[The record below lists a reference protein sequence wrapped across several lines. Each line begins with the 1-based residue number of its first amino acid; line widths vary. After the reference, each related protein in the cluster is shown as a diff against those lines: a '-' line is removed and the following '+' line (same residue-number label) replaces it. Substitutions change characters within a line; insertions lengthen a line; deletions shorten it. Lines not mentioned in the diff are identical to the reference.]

1 MLLLVGFMGGHY
13 IYGRDLWPG
22 LQITSRRDWDI
33 QWKVCRVMMNDF
45 EGVVGA
51 WLWLSGVSLL
61 ARREGGGGGNGGII
75 GAKGRVCLV

>member
-1 MLLLVGFMGGHY
+1 MGGHY

-51 WLWLSGVSLL
+51 GSGCRVLVCSRGEWVVMATVGLL
-61 ARREGGGGGNGGII
+61 GR
-75 GAKGRVCLV
+75 KGVCLV